1 MYIQN
6 NFDFGVI
13 STMQSIMSEDKSK
26 GNLTTRIM
34 KRRLQNRLDRQ
45 ENPLDGLP
53 VINLQIRNFI
63 KKDEYLKATMQILSI

>member
-1 MYIQN
+1 
-6 NFDFGVI
+6 
-13 STMQSIMSEDKSK
+13 
-26 GNLTTRIM
+26 M

>member
-6 NFDFGVI
+6 NFDFGII

>member
-63 KKDEYLKATMQILSI
+63 KKDGY